1 MTLPLRST
9 LCAAI
14 LFLPPGLAAPLL
26 AQETAATRTAETASA
41 AEPAITVSAA
51 QPQMLRDRVI
61 ASGFV
66 AAVEE
71 VHVQPLVSG
80 EAVQQLLADIGD
92 KIAAGDILARLES
105 TELDLRRSELAA
117 NRAAVMASIAQAEA
131 NLIEARANADE
142 AQRVSDRSA
151 RLRAQGNI
159 SEAQADQAAS
169 ALESA
174 SARVRV
180 AELGIESAKAQLD
193 VVDAQLAT
201 LELRVGRT
209 EVRSPA
215 AGLIVARD
223 ATVGEIA
230 SGGGQPMFV
239 IVRDGQ
245 LELHAEI
252 AEGDLTRLAPGMS
265 ITMTTV
271 GGVVPLTGTIRMIE
285 PVIDRQSRLGVARI
299 AIDDEEK
306 SPVRVGMFL
315 TADIN
320 LREAE
325 VLAVPVTA
333 VGAGPDG
340 ATVMRVTGGLV
351 ERVTV
356 VTGIRDSGYVEIV
369 SGLSPGD
376 LVVTKAAS
384 FVRDGDRIR
393 PVGQDGAAIGDQ
405 G

>member
-1 MTLPLRST
+1 MTAFLRYA
-9 LCAAI
+9 LCTA
-14 LFLPPGLAAPLL
+14 LGLAPLALPAPL
-26 AQETAATRTAETASA
+26 A
-41 AEPAITVSAA
+41 AEAAAPSGTTADTALLPAITVSAV
-51 QPQMLRDRVI
+51 QPHSLRDRVI

-80 EAVQQLLADIGD
+80 EAVQALMADVGD
-92 KIAAGDILARLES
+92 VVAEGQVLARLEA
-105 TELDLRRSELAA
+105 TELDLQRSEFAA
-117 NRAAVMASIAQAEA
+117 NRAAAMAAIAQAEA
-131 NLIEARANADE
+131 NLVEARANAAE
-142 AQRVSDRSA
+142 ARRVADRSVA
-151 RLRAQGNI
+151 LRAQGNI
-159 SEAQADQAAS
+159 PAAQADQAAS

-174 SARVRV
+174 QARVRV
-180 AELGIESAKAQLD
+180 AELGIESAQAQID
-193 VVDAQLAT
+193 VIDAQLST
-201 LELRVGRT
+201 LALRVGRT

-215 AGLIVARD
+215 AGLIVTRN
-223 ATVGEIA
+223 ATLGEIA

-239 IVRDGQ
+239 IVRDGEM
-245 LELHAEI
+245 ELRAEV
-252 AEGDLTRLAPGMS
+252 AEADISRLAPGM
-265 ITMTTV
+265 TATLTGV
-271 GGVVPLTGTIRMIE
+271 GGLPPLSGTIRLIE

-299 AIDDEEK
+299 ALDDETAA
-306 SPVRVGMFL
+306 PVKVGMFL

-333 VGAGPDG
+333 VGAGAEG

-351 ERVTV
+351 ERVPV
-356 VTGIRDSGYVEIV
+356 VTGMRDAGFVEIV

-384 FVRDGDRIR
+384 FVREGDRIR
-393 PVGQDGAAIGDQ
+393 PVGEDGAAIGDQ